1 MQEAEV
7 ILCDHRP
14 SVHADSGHL
23 QSRPHGIAGEQL
35 IVRRNTGKFD
45 HAEFHYQMVDQLLG
59 FLLGDSALVEVT
71 LNIDVEERGYSS
83 YAHRRAVLCFYG
95 GKVAKIQPLHCF
107 RRIDCRDGNIKAID
121 QRHFFHFVQGLD
133 LLGQLLPLANDIVC
147 HLAMAAVHEIFLF
160 LPDQKVHAV
169 ERDPSVV
176 ADNSS
181 APDSLLQSSRDLNR
195 DMNALNALDGNDG
208 AFPVKRKR
216 HDQNTA

>member
-1 MQEAEV
+1 MPEGTVRRISAGCERLIGLSAV
-7 ILCDHRP
+7 RSSAGRLAIDDIGCDRK
-14 SVHADSGHL
+14 DRCRRL
-23 QSRPHGIAGEQL
+23 GIA
-35 IVRRNTGKFD
+35 
-45 HAEFHYQMVDQLLG
+45 
-59 FLLGDSALVEVT
+59 
-71 LNIDVEERGYSS
+71 
-83 YAHRRAVLCFYG
+83 
-95 GKVAKIQPLHCF
+95 VAKIQPLHCF
-107 RRIDCRDGNIKAID
+107 RRIDCRDGNIKAVD

-147 HLAMAAVHEIFLF
+147 HLAMAAIHEIFLF